1 MILPQVSLQLDYK
14 SCQVAVLLCIQMCM
28 RDGDIR
34 DDLVVEAAEIPG
46 DRADFICE
54 GQNVL
59 LELEGPVDA
68 KDRINKKER
77 DKYNLKVT
85 HLQGSSCLLVSAMN
99 SSLMSVNGATVME
112 VRSG

>member
-1 MILPQVSLQLDYK
+1 MILPQVSLQLDDK
-14 SCQVAVLLCIQMCM
+14 SCQVAVLLRIQMCM

-34 DDLVVEAAEIPG
+34 DDLVVEAAEILV
-46 DRADFICE
+46 DRTNFICE

-68 KDRINKKER
+68 KDCISKKER
-77 DKYNLKVT
+77 DKDNVT